1 MMRDWRDGRGVL
13 RPGRW
18 RGARTLGWGVLL
30 TFLVGAGVSLAS
42 MLLIHGLH
50 FPVDGPLSF
59 AGLSLAIAAMMAVY
73 VVAVRAAERR
83 PVTELALPFM
93 VREFGAGLFGGVLL
107 FSVVMGLLLVCGAY
121 AISGPSPGP
130 PWKGL
135 QVALA
140 PGFAEEL
147 IFRGILMRLVWEA
160 AGARAALAISAI
172 VFGLAH
178 LLNPGHALAGPV
190 AIIFEAGLPLG
201 ALFLLTGRLWASIG
215 AHAGWN
221 FTQGYVFGAEVSGA
235 NPAGHL
241 FLATPR
247 PGVSALLTGG
257 AFGPE
262 ASIVGFA
269 VGTVA
274 GIVLLQRCWRRRPD
288 AVRAAT

>member
-1 MMRDWRDGRGVL
+1 
-13 RPGRW
+13 
-18 RGARTLGWGVLL
+18 
-30 TFLVGAGVSLAS
+30 
-42 MLLIHGLH
+42 
-50 FPVDGPLSF
+50 
-59 AGLSLAIAAMMAVY
+59 
-73 VVAVRAAERR
+73 
-83 PVTELALPFM
+83 
-93 VREFGAGLFGGVLL
+93 
-107 FSVVMGLLLVCGAY
+107 MGLLLLCGVY
-121 AISGPSPGP
+121 GISGPSPGP

-135 QVALA
+135 QVAFA

-147 IFRGILMRLVWEA
+147 IFRGIMMRLVWAA
-160 AGARAALAISAI
+160 AGARAALALSATL
-172 VFGLAH
+172 FGLAH

-215 AHAGWN
+215 AHVGWN

-262 ASIVGFA
+262 ASIVGLA
-269 VGTVA
+269 VGTLA
-274 GIVLLQRCWRRRPD
+274 GVLLLQRSWRRRPD
-288 AVRAAT
+288 AERAAT